1 MSKSSILGAVSG
13 VAFSILVFAS
23 GSLMVDPPGMTPV
36 TADGMAPRTDAM
48 RTAPAVA
55 PDPAAP
61 VASVTPETPPPG
73 AGGAPVTP
81 GPIAGGTEPLPAA
94 QTAEAPPAVA
104 QAAPA
109 TVAEPEAPPPAT
121 VASAS
126 EPVAAPGS
134 EVPASTA
141 VTLPVTDTPP
151 AEADAAPAPATA
163 IAPAEA
169 APKDMAGAP
178 AKAPASAA
186 APPSPP
192 PTIAA
197 DAVPATPPAADATAV
212 IDKGADQPVVA
223 EADQPVTAP
232 ADHPLANVSGAG
244 MDGVHATDAPAADMG
259 AADARTQNR
268 AATDAP
274 AMGTAANDA
283 PVTDAPVTDAPVTDA
298 PATDVPATDAP
309 AAALPKVVTVPAVD
323 APAVPTAP
331 GDPAKASDGQT
342 AAATPPAVATLK
354 IGNAAPSGPLV
365 LAPGGKPAT
374 SDLPKVVTLVPPRA
388 DRLAPDAALPDGAA
402 GAAPDGATAKP
413 GLGREVAGV
422 KVLRLGAGTTAAA
435 PAAAAEVGAKAAAEA
450 GPLKRYAASF
460 TNPRNKPLLGI
471 LIFDEGVSQGG
482 MDSAALASIPFP
494 VTIAIDPEREGA
506 SSVAASYH
514 AAGAEVAMLV
524 GDLPDGSTASDVEV
538 AYQSFTAALP
548 NSVALVGRP
557 GSGMVRGG
565 LAAEH
570 VAALLAAD
578 GRGLITYDAGLNDGR
593 RAAQKAG
600 LPNAVIEK
608 VLGPSE
614 DNDGTVAREL
624 DRAAFMANQKGAS
637 VVAITATPEAITS
650 LVAWATGP
658 DSASVALAPVS
669 AVMMAKPK

>member
-23 GSLMVDPPGMTPV
+23 GSLMVDPPRMGSA
-36 TADGMAPRTDAM
+36 TADL
-48 RTAPAVA
+48 TAPTDGATQMA
-55 PDPAAP
+55 SGAGAEPTTQAAP
-61 VASVTPETPPPG
+61 VTVETPPPVDGEVPVATG
-73 AGGAPVTP
+73 AS
-81 GPIAGGTEPLPAA
+81 AGVVEPLPA
-94 QTAEAPPAVA
+94 TPPVEAPPAVA

-121 VASAS
+121 VASVS
-126 EPVAAPGS
+126 EPVAASGS
-134 EVPASTA
+134 DVPASTA
-141 VTLPVTDTPP
+141 VTLPVTDAPP
-151 AEADAAPAPATA
+151 AEADAAPAPATTA
-163 IAPAEA
+163 APAEA
-169 APKDMAGAP
+169 APKDISGAP
-178 AKAPASAA
+178 ATAPAPAVA
-186 APPSPP
+186 APEPP
-192 PTIAA
+192 PSVVA
-197 DAVPATPPAADATAV
+197 DAVPATPPAADAAAGGGKV
-212 IDKGADQPVVA
+212 ADQPIVA
-223 EADQPVTAP
+223 EADQPATAA

-244 MDGVHATDAPAADMG
+244 MDGGVPAADM
-259 AADARTQNR
+259 A
-268 AATDAP
+268 
-274 AMGTAANDA
+274 AANGAVLDA
-283 PVTDAPVTDAPVTDA
+283 
-298 PATDVPATDAP
+298 PATDAP
-309 AAALPKVVTVPAVD
+309 ATGADTANAAADAPMAKTATANAPGAALPKVVTLPAPD
-323 APAVPTAP
+323 TPAAP
-331 GDPAKASDGQT
+331 GDPAKAPEGQT
-342 AAATPPAVATLK
+342 ANAAPPAVATLK
-354 IGNAAPSGPLV
+354 IGSAAPSGPLV
-365 LAPGGKPAT
+365 LTPGAKPAA
-374 SDLPKVVTLVPPRA
+374 SDLPKVVTLVPPQA
-388 DRLAPDAALPDGAA
+388 DTLAPDAALPDGAA
-402 GAAPDGATAKP
+402 EAAPDSGAAKP
-413 GLGREVAGV
+413 GLDREVAGV
-422 KVLRLGAGTTAAA
+422 KVLRLGTGTAASA
-435 PAAAAEVGAKAAAEA
+435 PATATEVGAKAEAES

-460 TNPRNKPLLGI
+460 TNPKNKPLLGI

-506 SSVAASYH
+506 SSVAATYH

-593 RAAQKAG
+593 RAAQKVG

-669 AVMMAKPK
+669 AVMMVKPK